1 MTANDNP
8 LTLNALGQPDT
19 DIFLSDLAYKV
30 VLAPSGSDDPP
41 NSTIFTADNY
51 YIPPTT
57 AKFNSGSGNPN
68 GSVAGTAGSVG
79 VPASVYWDYSNA
91 VLYVATTTGIAAAA
105 VWTAVTPATP
115 PVTPQGRLTLTS
127 NTPVISTGVTA
138 GTSVYYTPHVGNR
151 VPIYDG
157 SAFSNSQF
165 AQLTL
170 SLVASH
176 VANAIY
182 DVFVFLNSSTVTVGT
197 GPAWT
202 TATFGS
208 GDRGTGAATTE
219 LTRVQGV
226 LVNNVAIT
234 ARNGS
239 NTYSVAANKA
249 TYVGTIL
256 IDGTNGQISCL
267 LATGISRRW
276 GVFNAYSRH
285 RQVMR
290 CVNPAESWIT
300 TTASW
305 RAANNDT
312 TNSITIIQGLVEDS
326 SRAEYSVNALPA
338 GSGVLYIGIGLN
350 DSTNPSSPRAS
361 TVDDTSSYLTT
372 SYLANLPLGGNV
384 LYAIEVTDGVN
395 GGTYDANLGLTS
407 MFSVEFFA

>member
-1 MTANDNP
+1 
-8 LTLNALGQPDT
+8 
-19 DIFLSDLAYKV
+19 
-30 VLAPSGSDDPP
+30 
-41 NSTIFTADNY
+41 
-51 YIPPTT
+51 
-57 AKFNSGSGNPN
+57 
-68 GSVAGTAGSVG
+68 
-79 VPASVYWDYSNA
+79 
-91 VLYVATTTGIAAAA
+91 
-105 VWTAVTPATP
+105 
-115 PVTPQGRLTLTS
+115 
-127 NTPVISTGVTA
+127 VISTGVTA
-138 GTSVYYTPHVGNR
+138 ATSVYYTPHVGNR

-165 AQLTL
+165 AELTL

-176 VANAIY
+176 VANSIY
-182 DVFVFLNSSTVTVGT
+182 DVYVFLNGSTVTVGT

-208 GDRGTGAATTE
+208 GARGTGAGTTE

-267 LATGISRRW
+267 LATGTSRRW

-290 CVNPAESWIT
+290 CVNPAELDN

-326 SRAEYSVNALPA
+326 SRAQYSVNALPA
-338 GSGVLYIGIGLN
+338 ASGILYIGIGLN
-350 DSTNPSSPRAS
+350 VSTSPSAPRAS
-361 TVDDTSSYLTT
+361 TVDDS
-372 SYLANLPLGGNV
+372 PP
-384 LYAIEVTDGVN
+384 I
-395 GGTYDANLGLTS
+395 
-407 MFSVEFFA
+407 

>member
-1 MTANDNP
+1 VSNRFYSPFPQFFDSTPTPRSGARLFFYQANSSTKQNTYSNATLVTANDNP
-8 LTLNALGQPDT
+8 ITLNALGQSDT
-19 DIFLSDLAYKV
+19 AIYLSDAAYKI
-30 VLAPSGSDDPP
+30 VLAPPGSDDPP
-41 NSTIFTADNY
+41 DSALWTGDNF
-51 YIPPTT
+51 YIPAAT
-57 AKFNSGSGNPN
+57 AKFNSVSGNPN

-79 VPASVYWDYSNA
+79 VPADVCWDYSNA
-91 VLYVATTTGIAAAA
+91 VLYVCTTTGVAAAA

-170 SLVASH
+170 SLVANH

-182 DVFVFLNSSTVTVGT
+182 DVYVFLNSGSVTVGT

-208 GDRGTGAATTE
+208 GDRGTGAGTTE

-267 LATGISRRW
+267 LATGTSRRW
-276 GVFNAYSRH
+276 GVWNAYSRH
-285 RQVMR
+285 KQVMR
-290 CVNPAESWIT
+290 CVNPAESWVT
-300 TTASW
+300 MTAVW

-312 TNSITIIQGLVEDS
+312 TNSIAFVQGSCRRFLKC
-326 SRAEYSVNALPA
+326 SVQRE
-338 GSGVLYIGIGLN
+338 
-350 DSTNPSSPRAS
+350 RAS
-361 TVDDTSSYLTT
+361 
-372 SYLANLPLGGNV
+372 
-384 LYAIEVTDGVN
+384 
-395 GGTYDANLGLTS
+395 
-407 MFSVEFFA
+407 